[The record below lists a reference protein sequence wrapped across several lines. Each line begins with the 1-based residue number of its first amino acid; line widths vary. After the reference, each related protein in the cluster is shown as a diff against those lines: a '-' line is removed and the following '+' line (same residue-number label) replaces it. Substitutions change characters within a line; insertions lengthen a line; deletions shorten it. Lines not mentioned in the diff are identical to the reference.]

1 MVARG
6 KGLVKRALE
15 PRIACCAQVYLW
27 VQKRKN
33 VDLGSS
39 LETWYDA
46 CMRGIRGATTVSNN
60 TSQAIFEA
68 TRELL
73 VEMLRE
79 NAMAENPDQPTALE
93 LEVVASIIFTV
104 TPDLNAA
111 FPAEAARN
119 GLGMK
124 FVPLL
129 NALEIPVPGRLE
141 RAIRVMMHVNTTR
154 SQREIHHVYLRDAV
168 VLRPD
173 LESAQ

>member
-1 MVARG
+1 MVARA
-6 KGLVKRALE
+6 KGLVKRA
-15 PRIACCAQVYLW
+15 RGWAIACCARVYLW
-27 VQKRKN
+27 VRERKN
-33 VDLGSS
+33 PDLGSS
-39 LETWYDA
+39 LQTWYDA
-46 CMRGIRGATTVSNN
+46 PMRGIRGATTVSDN

-79 NAMAENPDQPTALE
+79 NAMAENPDQPTPLE

>member
-1 MVARG
+1 MVARA
-6 KGLVKRALE
+6 KALVKRA
-15 PRIACCAQVYLW
+15 RGQGIACCARVYLQ
-27 VQKRKN
+27 VQGRKN
-33 VDLGSS
+33 ADLGSG
-39 LETWYDA
+39 LETWYDGP
-46 CMRGIRGATTVSNN
+46 MRGIRGATTVSDN

-79 NAMAENPDQPTALE
+79 NAMAEDPDRPTPLE
-93 LEVVASIIFTV
+93 LEAVASIIFTV